1 MNKRAVAATAVILV
15 IAAAAWQRFGQP
27 ASQQRVELL
36 DPAKVEMIRTPGGLL
51 EVSAMEKVEEF
62 GWRTSWDC
70 PLVDCS
76 RLPKTVSKV
85 RVKAHYVYQIPL
97 ASEWRMELEGD
108 HYKLK
113 VPALQLRRPVAFDT
127 ATMQIET
134 QAGVFSPAAA
144 PNRENAVRHIG
155 PELAQRGAG
164 DAYLNAQRQAAEKT
178 VREFAQKWMVEQGRK
193 PVRPIAVDFTAP
205 NPL

>member
-1 MNKRAVAATAVILV
+1 MNRKWLGAAALVLVVAAIGWQLSGRSGPGERVAV
-15 IAAAAWQRFGQP
+15 
-27 ASQQRVELL
+27 L
-36 DPAKVEMIRTPGGLL
+36 DPAHVELIRTPGGLL

-76 RLPKTVSKV
+76 MLPKTVSKV

-97 ASEWRMELEGD
+97 AAQWRLEPQGD
-108 HYKLK
+108 HYRLT
-113 VPALQLRRPVAFDT
+113 VPPLQLRRPVAFDT
-127 ATMQIET
+127 ASMQLET

-144 PNRENAVRHIG
+144 PNRENAIRHIG
-155 PELAQRGAG
+155 PELASRGG
-164 DAYLNAQRQAAEKT
+164 TPAYLQAQQRFAEKT
-178 VREFAQKWMVEQGRK
+178 VREFAEKWMLEQGRK
-193 PVRPIAVDFTAP
+193 PRLPIRVVFDGP

>member
-1 MNKRAVAATAVILV
+1 VNKLAVAATAVILV
-15 IAAAAWQRFGQP
+15 VAAAAWQRFGRP
-27 ASQQRVELL
+27 ASQERVELL

-76 RLPKTVSKV
+76 GLPKTVSRV

-97 ASEWRMELEGD
+97 AAEWRMELEGD
-108 HYKLK
+108 QYKLK
-113 VPALQLRRPVAFDT
+113 VPAMQLRRPVAFDT

-155 PELAQRGAG
+155 PELAQRGAT
-164 DAYLNAQRQAAEKT
+164 DAYMNAQRQAAEKT
-178 VREFAQKWMVEQGRK
+178 VREFAQKWMLEQGRK
-193 PVRPIAVDFTAP
+193 PARPIVVTFTGP